1 MNVHNY
7 FDTCG
12 PQDEFDKL
20 MMRENVGRNLWDK
33 QKNEKEKKNVMKLV
47 EMMIHKYPQYVD
59 NAQGDEGRATER
71 EKDRKK

>member
-1 MNVHNY
+1 
-7 FDTCG
+7 
-12 PQDEFDKL
+12 
-20 MMRENVGRNLWDK
+20 MRENVGRNLWDK